1 MTYHVSNV
9 ILSLTMFVFVD
20 KECVYIISINAMK
33 EVEKRGGNLVF
44 LTKKKVSL
52 FIQRLGFNFFPLI
65 SFLGFVQPLSKA
77 PCHASQL
84 FVCATR

>member
-1 MTYHVSNV
+1 MTSHVSNV
-9 ILSLTMFVFVD
+9 ILSLTMSMFVD

-52 FIQRLGFNFFPLI
+52 FI
-65 SFLGFVQPLSKA
+65 
-77 PCHASQL
+77 
-84 FVCATR
+84 